1 MMLLLSIMIKIIF
14 FANLLYSVLGSLSS
28 HESLF
33 KDFIEKYNKQ
43 YVDKHEYEKRLEIF
57 IENLDYIKEHNSRN
71 ETYTLG
77 INHLADL
84 QSHELN
90 LGINLGIGS
99 KCETFTKDF
108 NYESLPT
115 TIDWRNK
122 NAVTPVKDQGQC
134 GSCWSFSA
142 TGAMEGS
149 WSIANG
155 ELISLSEQQLVDC
168 SSGFKSYGNHGCN
181 GGLMDNAFQYAIDN
195 GMCTESESPY
205 TAKQETCNTECD
217 KKAFFSSCQD
227 ITPYNQQDMAAAV
240 AQQPVS
246 VAIEADTKTFQLY
259 KSGVITGSACGTKL
273 DHGVLVVGYG
283 TENGQDYWLV
293 KNSWSTSWGDNGYV
307 KIGKSDS
314 TDDVGV
320 CGIASSPSFI
330 ISDSK
335 KLNSQNNCGVC
346 GKTYQ
351 ACCLGFGSQGYPC
364 DCHLQEGSGKSGEN
378 CGDCGVAYA
387 ACCVGYE
394 ADGYPCGCDVE

>member
-43 YVDKHEYEKRLEIF
+43 YVDKYEYEKRLEIF

-227 ITPYNQQDMAAAV
+227 ITPYNQQDMAASI
-240 AQQPVS
+240 AQQQKVS
-246 VAIEADTKTFQLY
+246 
-259 KSGVITGSACGTKL
+259 
-273 DHGVLVVGYG
+273 
-283 TENGQDYWLV
+283 
-293 KNSWSTSWGDNGYV
+293 
-307 KIGKSDS
+307 
-314 TDDVGV
+314 
-320 CGIASSPSFI
+320 
-330 ISDSK
+330 
-335 KLNSQNNCGVC
+335 
-346 GKTYQ
+346 
-351 ACCLGFGSQGYPC
+351 
-364 DCHLQEGSGKSGEN
+364 
-378 CGDCGVAYA
+378 
-387 ACCVGYE
+387 
-394 ADGYPCGCDVE
+394 